1 MTGPVP
7 GVGAAGAALR
17 ILGPVTGGVGVV
29 TWTPGTEGL
38 LATLPPQAGP
48 VVVVDAEGAVPD
60 GLPDGV
66 TAVPQTERLARA
78 AAVNRGL
85 AALPPG
91 VGFALVADPAVR
103 LAPGALDALV
113 AAAARFPRAGALGPR
128 LPGACA
134 GPLPSRRDLRR
145 GRVPLGAPRSAG
157 PVGWVSGR
165 CLLLR
170 RAAWES
176 VDGFDP
182 RHLGPV
188 DAVDLGAR
196 LARAGWLVVHVP
208 AAEADVVPGPAT
220 GMLEP
225 VRDGLRR
232 YAAG

>member
-1 MTGPVP
+1 MGD
-7 GVGAAGAALR
+7 R
-17 ILGPVTGGVGVV
+17 IGIV
-29 TWTPGTEGL
+29 TWTPGAAGL
-38 LATLPPQAGP
+38 LATLPPEVGP
-48 VVVVDAEGAVPD
+48 VVVVDVD
-60 GLPDGV
+60 GTAPEGV
-66 TAVPQTERLARA
+66 TAVPVTERLARA
-78 AAVNRGL
+78 AAVNRGVV
-85 AALPPG
+85 ALPPD
-91 VGFALVADPAVR
+91 VDLVLAADPGVR
-103 LAPGALDALV
+103 LGPGTIDALL
-113 AAAARFPRAGALGPR
+113 AAADRFPRAGVLGPR

-134 GPLPSRRDLRR
+134 GPLPTRRDLRR

-170 RAAWES
+170 RSAWDS
-176 VDGFDP
+176 VAGFDA

-208 AAEADVVPGPAT
+208 AAEAAVAPGDVP

-232 YAAG
+232 YAARTS